1 MDSEPLITSPKQV
14 IPAKLINN
22 YFCAVDKLSQLAFTV
37 HSTEGLL
44 ESSIDFFKDLL
55 QVEQASV
62 LLLDPVTE
70 DLSVEVFRG
79 LTLTEAKKYRLK
91 PGEGISGRVFQGK
104 EPHLISKQTP
114 LPHYA
119 HSPNEPEAA
128 LYIPLVAG
136 HEARGVIALGSAGQH
151 RLFTS
156 EEVKAAS
163 TLAGYIALTIENTR
177 LNSEISGLSLN
188 LLKSLA
194 MAIDARDNY
203 TRMHSMRVTR
213 YTVMIGV
220 HMGLKQDDIEILHR
234 GSLLHDIGKIGIR
247 DDILLKPGEL
257 TEKEFKT
264 FRKHPEIGARILGP
278 EGPLRPIV
286 PLVLHHHE
294 RYDGR
299 GYPHGLK
306 GMDIPGGARIIAV
319 ADAFEA
325 MTADR
330 PYRRALS
337 AEKAVKEIRQNSGS
351 QFDPVI
357 VEAFM
362 EVLKED
368 MSDVTFRVVDNELG
382 TSVLY

>member
-1 MDSEPLITSPKQV
+1 MKLFFSSISKGTPARLIR
-14 IPAKLINN
+14 N
-22 YFCAVDKLSQLAFTV
+22 YLSTVDKLSQLAFTA
-37 HSTEGLL
+37 HSTETLL
-44 ESSIDFFKDLL
+44 ESSIDLIRNML

-70 DLSVEVFRG
+70 DLSVKVFRG
-79 LTLTEAKKYRLK
+79 LTKTEAQKYRLK
-91 PGEGISGRVFQGK
+91 PGEGIAGKVFLGR
-104 EPHLISKQTP
+104 EPHLVTGQHTSSP
-114 LPHYA
+114 YYG
-119 HSPNEPEAA
+119 HSPNEPVAA
-128 LYIPLVAG
+128 LYVPLVVG
-136 HEARGVIALGSAGQH
+136 HEARGVMALGSAGQQ

-156 EEVKAAS
+156 GEVKAAS
-163 TLAGYIALTIENTR
+163 TLAGYISLAMENTR

-213 YTVMIGV
+213 YAVMIGV
-220 HMGLKQDDIEILHR
+220 HMGLSQDDIEILRR

-247 DDILLKPGEL
+247 DDILLKPGGL
-257 TEKEFKT
+257 TEKEFET
-264 FRKHPEIGARILGP
+264 FREHPGIGARILGP
-278 EGPLRPIV
+278 EGPLRLIV

-294 RYDGR
+294 RYDGN

-306 GMDIPGGARIIAV
+306 GEDIPVGARIIAV

-337 AEKAVKEIRQNSGS
+337 VEKAVLEIQQNTGR
-351 QFDPVI
+351 QFDPDI
-357 VEAFM
+357 VGAFM

-368 MSDVTFRVVDNELG
+368 MADIDSREADHEPG
-382 TSVLY
+382 TSGLY

>member
-1 MDSEPLITSPKQV
+1 MKLFFSSISKGTSARLIR
-14 IPAKLINN
+14 N
-22 YFCAVDKLSQLAFTV
+22 YLSTVDKLSQLAFTA
-37 HSTEGLL
+37 HSTERLL
-44 ESSIDFFKDLL
+44 ESSIDLIRNML

-70 DLSVEVFRG
+70 DLSVKVFRG
-79 LTLTEAKKYRLK
+79 LTLTEAQKYRLK
-91 PGEGISGRVFQGK
+91 PGEGIAGKVILGR
-104 EPHLISKQTP
+104 EPHLMTSQHRSSP
-114 LPHYA
+114 YYS
-119 HSPNEPEAA
+119 HSPNEPVAA
-128 LYIPLVAG
+128 LYVPLVVG
-136 HEARGVIALGSAGQH
+136 HEARGVIALGSAGQQ

-156 EEVKAAS
+156 GEVKAAS
-163 TLAGYIALTIENTR
+163 TLAGYISLAMENTR

-213 YTVMIGV
+213 YAVIIGV
-220 HMGLKQDDIEILHR
+220 HMGLSQDDIEILRR

-247 DDILLKPGEL
+247 DDILLKPGGL
-257 TEKEFKT
+257 TEKEFEI
-264 FRKHPEIGARILGP
+264 FREHPGIGARILGP
-278 EGPLRPIV
+278 EGPLRLIV
-286 PLVLHHHE
+286 PLVLYNHE
-294 RYDGR
+294 RYDGN

-306 GMDIPGGARIIAV
+306 GEDIPVGARIIAV

-337 AEKAVKEIRQNSGS
+337 VEKAVLEIHQNTGS
-351 QFDPVI
+351 QFAPDI
-357 VEAFM
+357 VRAFM

-368 MSDVTFRVVDNELG
+368 MSDIASGEADREPG
-382 TSVLY
+382 TSGLY